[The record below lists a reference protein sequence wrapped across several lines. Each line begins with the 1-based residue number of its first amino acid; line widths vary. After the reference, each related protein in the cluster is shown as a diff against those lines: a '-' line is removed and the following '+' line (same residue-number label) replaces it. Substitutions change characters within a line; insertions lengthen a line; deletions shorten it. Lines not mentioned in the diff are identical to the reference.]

1 MRIWLHL
8 LKESLKENFIF
19 CVVFVSSTMGLL
31 AVNYFGKKA
40 PS

>member
-1 MRIWLHL
+1 M
-8 LKESLKENFIF
+8 
-19 CVVFVSSTMGLL
+19 FVSYFQNPAEKNLAGDAT